1 MDIDMCKQR
10 GEVDSKHIPHAL
22 KRFFKAYKLDN
33 HDSIDEA
40 NVALLDS
47 NQNDMK

>member
-33 HDSIDEA
+33 SDHVDDATVS
-40 NVALLDS
+40 LLAS
-47 NQNDMK
+47 NNDMK